1 VIGYTVGVFLILHG
15 FVHLLYCGQS
25 ARIFELQPGMVW
37 PDGSWVFSRL
47 LGDTSSRVVAT
58 VFLILAALGL
68 IAAGLALLFG
78 HGWWRPVAIASLTM
92 SSLLF
97 LALWNGRIE
106 QLANQGAVGLAIDV
120 AILIALLGFQ
130 WPRFAF

>member
-1 VIGYTVGVFLILHG
+1 VIGYAVGVFLILHG
-15 FVHLLYCGQS
+15 FVHLLYGGQS
-25 ARIFELQPGMVW
+25 ARIFEIQPGMVW

-47 LGDTSSRVVAT
+47 LGDASSRVVAT